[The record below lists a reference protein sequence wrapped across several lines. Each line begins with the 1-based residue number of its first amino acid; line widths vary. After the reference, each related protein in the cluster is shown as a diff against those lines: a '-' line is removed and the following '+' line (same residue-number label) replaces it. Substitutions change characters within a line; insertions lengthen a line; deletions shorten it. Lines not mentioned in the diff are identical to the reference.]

1 MGSHMATNTKE
12 ISETELTNTT
22 TEESLVAGPG
32 TGHEPPHYQQIL
44 DVVTEFKKRR
54 KESPK
59 RQPKPVL
66 TKLKEVKEVK
76 EENVKM
82 VFSTLRKKHLLKNL
96 SEENS
101 KQLSLERLETNQEN
115 MKKDPKRKP
124 LTINTVFKEPPYFL
138 WLRRDSL
145 LVSPFPIEC
154 HVVRL
159 TQDPPRIDSIEIKGP
174 KWAIFQDRP
183 EYHFEEKSLEVS
195 VEVPV
200 EALVEAP
207 VEVPV
212 EVPVEIPV
220 EAPVEVP
227 VEVSV
232 PMENPPRARKNIG

>member
-1 MGSHMATNTKE
+1 MG
-12 ISETELTNTT
+12 
-22 TEESLVAGPG
+22 
-32 TGHEPPHYQQIL
+32 
-44 DVVTEFKKRR
+44 
-54 KESPK
+54 
-59 RQPKPVL
+59 L

-138 WLRRDSL
+138 WLQRDSL
-145 LVSPFPIEC
+145 LVSPFPMEC
-154 HVVRL
+154 HVVHL
-159 TQDPPRIDSIEIKGP
+159 TQDPPRIDSIEIKGR
-174 KWAIFQDRP
+174 KWAIFQDKP
-183 EYHFEEKSLEVS
+183 EFHFEEKSLEVPVEVPAVQVPLGVLVEVHVEVPVEEP

-207 VEVPV
+207 VE
-212 EVPVEIPV
+212 
-220 EAPVEVP
+220 APV
-227 VEVSV
+227 
-232 PMENPPRARKNIG
+232 